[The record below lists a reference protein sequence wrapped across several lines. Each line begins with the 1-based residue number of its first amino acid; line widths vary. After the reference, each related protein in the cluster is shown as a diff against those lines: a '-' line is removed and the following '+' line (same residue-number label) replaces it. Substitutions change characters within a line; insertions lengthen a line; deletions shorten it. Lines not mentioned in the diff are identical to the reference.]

1 MVHLCNKCP
10 AFWGKNPGKWS
21 AAGGTEQKHPLCRG
35 RWKLGTREKLSHTGC
50 GLIACAVALCLSTS
64 EPQMG
69 APAFFFFFPP
79 KAMLKGRPGWLGA
92 GCLVL
97 QVKEGPS
104 ASGRGRPA
112 RRAYCLLSIRS
123 TLIRTPAFQT
133 DGPASFP
140 ERSARRGRW
149 KSFHG
154 FKWDFSQALEW
165 KELDLG
171 EGLHFCTSPLLPCA
185 SPGSGGCIP
194 SPRWSMWHQAPEL
207 GAEPSPP
214 PGAISRSW

>member
-1 MVHLCNKCP
+1 MSCFLGEEPWKMERSWWDRAETSSVPRPVETGYK
-10 AFWGKNPGKWS
+10 GKALPH
-21 AAGGTEQKHPLCRG
+21 GTWPHCVPSCALPEHIRA
-35 RWKLGTREKLSHTGC
+35 TDGC
-50 GLIACAVALCLSTS
+50 SC
-64 EPQMG
+64 
-69 APAFFFFFPP
+69 FFFFFFSP

-104 ASGRGRPA
+104 ASGRGRAA

-123 TLIRTPAFQT
+123 TLIRTRAFQT

-194 SPRWSMWHQAPEL
+194 SPRWSMWHQAPKL